1 MTGTPDLVIRGG
13 TIADGLG
20 GELFEADV
28 AITNGRISEI
38 GKVSAKGKEE
48 IDARGKLVTPG
59 FVDVHTHYDG
69 QVTWSQDITPSS
81 QNGVTTAIMGNCGV
95 GFAPCRP
102 SDHHRLIQLMEGV
115 EDIPEPVLS
124 AGIPWSWESFPDYME
139 WLSKRHFDIDIGAQL
154 PHAALRVYV
163 MGERGARRDPSTA
176 EDNRA
181 MAALAGDAV
190 RAGALGFSTSRTLN
204 HRTSTGDFTP
214 TLKAG
219 EDELTAIAGAMH
231 KVGRSVLQFVLDLS
245 TLDEDLPMML
255 RVAANTQIPVS
266 FSITQNDKAP
276 QRWRQTLDMIRDASA
291 RGLSIT
297 AQIAARPVG
306 LMLGLELSRNPFQTH
321 PSYQAIAH
329 LPLKPS
335 GWRGCISPRC
345 APRSSARHA
354 TATDDPLFFRPNYDK
369 MYLLGN
375 PPDYEQPPENTLGA
389 QARRHGQQPEA
400 LAYDAMLTDD
410 GRGMLYVPFLN
421 YSDGNL
427 DATREMLRDPN
438 SVPGLSDGGAH
449 CGIICDASFPTYLLT
464 HWTRDRSRGEKL
476 SIPFV
481 VAAQSRKT
489 ALSVGLHD
497 RGVIAPGYKADI
509 NVIDYDKLHLHPPK
523 VHYDLPVGGRRLLQ
537 RGRRLRRHHRL
548 RRGDAARRHR
558 HGIASG
564 QIGAR
569 RAGQQVPVRRGG
581 GLKPGDSTKPVSF
594 PRRQERHE
602 RLRYASGKF
611 GLRNRLPHQPCPFRV
626 GPQQQQAG
634 HS

>member
-1 MTGTPDLVIRGG
+1 MAVNSDLMPDLVIRGG
-13 TIADGLG
+13 NIADGSG
-20 GELFEADV
+20 GEMFEADV
-28 AITNGRISEI
+28 AIRDGRIVEV

-48 IDARGKLVTPG
+48 IDAKGKLVTPG

-102 SDHHRLIQLMEGV
+102 SDHVKLIQLMEGV

-124 AGIPWSWESFPDYME
+124 AGIPWAWESFPDYME

-163 MGERGARRDPSTA
+163 MGERGARRDPSTDD
-176 EDNRA
+176 DNKA
-181 MAALAGDAV
+181 MAKLAREAV

-219 EDELTAIAGAMH
+219 EDELTAIADAMH
-231 KVGRSVLQFVLDLS
+231 GTGRSVLQFVLDLS

-255 RVAANTQIPVS
+255 RVADNTKCPIT

-276 QRWRQTLDMIRDASA
+276 RRWRQTLDTINAA
-291 RGLSIT
+291 AGRGLSIT

-306 LMLGLELSRNPFQTH
+306 LLLGLELSRNPFQTH
-321 PSYQAIAH
+321 PSYREIAK
-329 LPLKPS
+329 LPLAE
-335 GWRGCISPRC
+335 RV
-345 APRSSARHA
+345 ARLRQPELRAAILSENA

-369 MYLLGN
+369 MYLLGD
-375 PPDYEQPPENTLGA
+375 PPDYEQPPEKTLGA
-389 QARRHGQQPEA
+389 QARREGRKPEE
-400 LAYDAMLTDD
+400 LAYDAMLTDE

-421 YSDGNL
+421 YADGNL
-427 DATREMLRDPN
+427 DATREMLCDPR

-481 VAAQSRKT
+481 VAVQSRKT
-489 ALSVGLHD
+489 ALSVGLTD
-497 RGVIAPGYKADI
+497 RGLIAPGYKADV
-509 NVIDYDKLHLHPPK
+509 NVIDYDRLHLYPPK

-537 RGRRLRRHHRL
+537 QVDGY
-548 RRGDAARRHR
+548 DAT
-558 HGIASG
+558 IVSG
-564 QIGAR
+564 VVTQ
-569 RAGQQVPVRRGG
+569 RGG
-581 GLKPGDSTKPVSF
+581 AATGAHPGQLIRGAQGSL
-594 PRRQERHE
+594 Q
-602 RLRYASGKF
+602 
-611 GLRNRLPHQPCPFRV
+611 
-626 GPQQQQAG
+626 
-634 HS
+634 

>member
-1 MTGTPDLVIRGG
+1 MSGNSESGNSDLVIRGG
-13 TIADGLG
+13 TIADGQG
-20 GELFEADV
+20 GNLFEADI
-28 AITNGRISEI
+28 AISNGRIIEV
-38 GKVSAKGKEE
+38 GKVASKGREE

-95 GFAPCRP
+95 GFAPCKP
-102 SDHHRLIQLMEGV
+102 ADHQRLIQLMEGV

-124 AGIPWSWESFPDYME
+124 AGIPWSWESFPDYMD
-139 WLSKRHFDIDIGAQL
+139 WLSKRSFDVDIGAQL

-176 EDNRA
+176 EDNKA

-231 KVGRSVLQFVLDLS
+231 GVGRSVLQFVLDLS
-245 TLDEDLPMML
+245 TIHEDLPMML
-255 RVAANTQIPVS
+255 RVAENTGCPIS
-266 FSITQNDKAP
+266 FSITQNDREP
-276 QRWRQTLDMIRDASA
+276 RRWRQTLASINEA
-291 RGLSIT
+291 AAKGLSIT

-306 LMLGLELSRNPFQTH
+306 LLLGLELSRNPFQTH
-321 PSYQAIAH
+321 PSYRAIAH
-329 LPLKPS
+329 LPLAE
-335 GWRGCISPRC
+335 RL
-345 APRSSARHA
+345 ARMRQPDVRAAILSETA
-354 TATDDPLFFRPNYDK
+354 TTTDDPLFFRPNYDK
-369 MYLLGN
+369 MFLLGN

-389 QARRHGQQPEA
+389 QALRQGRQPEE
-400 LAYDAMLTDD
+400 LAYEAMLSDE

-427 DATREMLRDPN
+427 DATREMLRDPC

-464 HWTRDRSRGEKL
+464 HWTRDRKRGEKL

-481 VAAQSRKT
+481 VAVQSRKT
-489 ALSVGLHD
+489 ALSVGLND
-497 RGVIAPGYKADI
+497 RGLIAPGYKADI
-509 NVIDYDKLHLHPPK
+509 NVIDYDRLHLHPPK

-537 RGRRLRRHHRL
+537 QVDGYEATIVSGVVTQREGKTTGQRPGRLIRGAQNLH
-548 RRGDAARRHR
+548 
-558 HGIASG
+558 
-564 QIGAR
+564 
-569 RAGQQVPVRRGG
+569 
-581 GLKPGDSTKPVSF
+581 
-594 PRRQERHE
+594 
-602 RLRYASGKF
+602 
-611 GLRNRLPHQPCPFRV
+611 
-626 GPQQQQAG
+626 
-634 HS
+634 

>member
-1 MTGTPDLVIRGG
+1 MSTPDLIIRGG
-13 TIADGLG
+13 TVADGNG

-28 AITNGRISEI
+28 AISGGKISEV
-38 GKVSAKGKEE
+38 GKISAKAREE

-69 QVTWSQDITPSS
+69 QVTWSHDITPSS

-95 GFAPCRP
+95 GFAPCKP
-102 SDHHRLIQLMEGV
+102 SDHTRLIQLMEGV

-124 AGIPWSWESFPDYME
+124 AGIPWAWESFPDYMN
-139 WLSKRHFDIDIGAQL
+139 WLSKRDFDIDVGAQL

-176 EDNRA
+176 EDNAA
-181 MAALAGDAV
+181 MARLAGEAV

-231 KVGRSVLQFVLDLS
+231 RQGRSVLQFVLDLS
-245 TLDEDLPMML
+245 TIQEDLPMML
-255 RVAANTQIPVS
+255 RVADATRCPIS

-276 QRWRQTLDMIRDASA
+276 NRWRQTLDEINAAAR

-306 LMLGLELSRNPFQTH
+306 LLLGLELSRNPFQTH
-321 PSYQAIAH
+321 PSYKAIAH
-329 LPLKPS
+329 LPLAE
-335 GWRGCISPRC
+335 RL
-345 APRSSARHA
+345 ARLRQADVRKAILSETA

-369 MYLLGN
+369 MFLLGD
-375 PPDYEQPPENTLGA
+375 PPDYEQPPENALGP
-389 QARRHGQQPEA
+389 QARRQGRQPEE
-400 LAYDAMLTDD
+400 LAYDAMLSDE

-427 DATREMLRDPN
+427 DATREMLIDPQ

-464 HWTRDRSRGEKL
+464 HWTRDRTRGEKL

-489 ALSVGLHD
+489 ALSVGLTD
-497 RGVIAPGYKADI
+497 RGLIAPGYKADL
-509 NVIDYDKLHLHPPK
+509 NVIDYDRLHLHPPK

-537 RGRRLRRHHRL
+537 DVDGYEATIVSGVVTRRHGAATGQRPGKL
-548 RRGDAARRHR
+548 IRGAQGMA
-558 HGIASG
+558 
-564 QIGAR
+564 
-569 RAGQQVPVRRGG
+569 
-581 GLKPGDSTKPVSF
+581 
-594 PRRQERHE
+594 
-602 RLRYASGKF
+602 
-611 GLRNRLPHQPCPFRV
+611 N
-626 GPQQQQAG
+626 
-634 HS
+634 

>member
-1 MTGTPDLVIRGG
+1 MSTPDLVIRGG
-13 TIADGLG
+13 TVADGNG

-28 AITNGRISEI
+28 AMTGGRISEV
-38 GKVSAKGKEE
+38 GKVSAKGREE

-95 GFAPCRP
+95 GFAPCKP
-102 SDHHRLIQLMEGV
+102 EDHVRLIQLMEGV

-124 AGIPWSWESFPDYME
+124 AGIPWAWESFPDYMD
-139 WLSKRHFDIDIGAQL
+139 WLSKRDFDIDIGAQL

-176 EDNRA
+176 EDNAA
-181 MAALAGDAV
+181 MAKLAGEAV
-190 RAGALGFSTSRTLN
+190 RSGALGFSTSRTLN

-231 KVGRSVLQFVLDLS
+231 SQGRSVLQFVLDLS
-245 TLDEDLPMML
+245 TIHEDLPMML
-255 RVAANTQIPVS
+255 RVADSTKCPIS
-266 FSITQNDKAP
+266 FSITQNDRSP
-276 QRWRQTLDMIRDASA
+276 NRWRQTLDEINAAAR

-306 LMLGLELSRNPFQTH
+306 LLLGLELSRNPFQTH
-321 PSYQAIAH
+321 PSYKAIAH
-329 LPLKPS
+329 LPL
-335 GWRGCISPRC
+335 GERL
-345 APRSSARHA
+345 ARLRQPEMRNAILSETA

-369 MYLLGN
+369 MFLLGD
-375 PPDYEQPPENTLGA
+375 PPDYEQPPENALGP
-389 QARRHGQQPEA
+389 QARRQGRQPEE
-400 LAYDAMLTDD
+400 LAYEAMLSDE

-427 DATREMLRDPN
+427 DATREMLIDPR

-464 HWTRDRSRGEKL
+464 HWTRDRTRGEKL
-476 SIPFV
+476 TIPFV

-489 ALSVGLHD
+489 ALSVGLTD
-497 RGVIAPGYKADI
+497 RGLIAPGYKADV
-509 NVIDYDKLHLHPPK
+509 NVIDYDRLHLHPPK

-537 RGRRLRRHHRL
+537 DVDGYEATIVSGVVTRRHGEATGRRPGKLV
-548 RRGDAARRHR
+548 RGTQGMR
-558 HGIASG
+558 
-564 QIGAR
+564 
-569 RAGQQVPVRRGG
+569 
-581 GLKPGDSTKPVSF
+581 
-594 PRRQERHE
+594 
-602 RLRYASGKF
+602 
-611 GLRNRLPHQPCPFRV
+611 
-626 GPQQQQAG
+626 
-634 HS
+634 

>member
-1 MTGTPDLVIRGG
+1 MADNPDLVIRGG
-13 TIADGLG
+13 SIADGLG

-28 AITNGRISEI
+28 AITRGRITEI
-38 GKVSAKGKEE
+38 GRVSGKGKEE
-48 IDARGKLVTPG
+48 IDARGKLVAPG
-59 FVDVHTHYDG
+59 FVDIHTHYDG

-81 QNGVTTAIMGNCGV
+81 QNGVTSAVMGNCGV

-124 AGIPWSWESFPDYME
+124 AGLPWAWESFPDYMD
-139 WLSKRHFDIDIGAQL
+139 WLSQRNFDMDIGAQL

-163 MGERGARRDPSTA
+163 MGERGARRDPATP

-231 KVGRSVLQFVLDLS
+231 KVGRSVLQFVLDQGS
-245 TLDEDLPMML
+245 IEEDLPMML
-255 RVAANTQIPVS
+255 RVAEKTQCPIS
-266 FSITQNDKAP
+266 FSVAQADKAP
-276 QRWRQTLDMIRDASA
+276 HRWRQTLDTINQASA
-291 RGLSIT
+291 RGLAIT

-306 LMLGLELSRNPFQTH
+306 LLLGLELSRNPFQTH
-321 PSYQAIAH
+321 PSYRAIAK
-329 LPLKPS
+329 LPLAE
-335 GWRGCISPRC
+335 RV
-345 APRSSARHA
+345 ARLRQAEVRAAILSETA
-354 TATDDPLFFRPNYDK
+354 TSTDDPLFFRPNYDK
-369 MYLLGN
+369 MYLLGD
-375 PPDYEQPPENTLGA
+375 PPDYEQPPENALGA
-389 QARRHGQQPEA
+389 QARHQGKRPEE
-400 LAYDAMLTDD
+400 LAYDAMLGDD

-421 YSDGNL
+421 YADGNL
-427 DATREMLRDPN
+427 DAVREMLRDPH

-464 HWTRDRSRGEKL
+464 HWTRDRKRGEKL

-489 ALSVGLHD
+489 ALSVGLYD
-497 RGVIAPGYKADI
+497 RGVITPGYKADL
-509 NVIDYDKLHLHPPK
+509 NVIDYGRLHLHPPK

-537 RGRRLRRHHRL
+537 QVDGYEATIVS
-548 RRGDAARRHR
+548 GVVTR
-558 HGIASG
+558 HGGTAT
-564 QIGAR
+564 GAR
-569 RAGQQVPVRRGG
+569 PGRLVRGAQGR
-581 GLKPGDSTKPVSF
+581 SQRT
-594 PRRQERHE
+594 EAA
-602 RLRYASGKF
+602 AS
-611 GLRNRLPHQPCPFRV
+611 
-626 GPQQQQAG
+626 
-634 HS
+634 

>member
-1 MTGTPDLVIRGG
+1 MTNPDLVIRGG
-13 TIADGLG
+13 TVADGNG

-28 AITNGRISEI
+28 AITGGRISEV
-38 GKVSAKGKEE
+38 GKISGKGKEE

-95 GFAPCRP
+95 GFAPCKP
-102 SDHHRLIQLMEGV
+102 ADHTRLIQLMEGV

-124 AGIPWSWESFPDYME
+124 AGIPWAWESFPDYMG
-139 WLSKRHFDIDIGAQL
+139 WLSKRDFDIDVGAQL

-176 EDNRA
+176 EDNAA
-181 MAALAGDAV
+181 MAKLAGEAV
-190 RAGALGFSTSRTLN
+190 RSGALGFSTSRTLN

-231 KVGRSVLQFVLDLS
+231 REGRSVLQFVLDLS
-245 TLDEDLPMML
+245 TIDEDLPMML
-255 RVAANTQIPVS
+255 RVADTTKCPIS

-276 QRWRQTLDMIRDASA
+276 QRWRQTLDEINAA
-291 RGLSIT
+291 AQRGLSIT

-306 LMLGLELSRNPFQTH
+306 LLLGLELSRNPFQTH
-321 PSYQAIAH
+321 PSYRAIAH
-329 LPLKPS
+329 LPLKE
-335 GWRGCISPRC
+335 RL
-345 APRSSARHA
+345 ARLHQPEVRQAILSETA

-369 MYLLGN
+369 MFLLGD
-375 PPDYEQPPENTLGA
+375 PPDYEQPPENALGP
-389 QARRHGQQPEA
+389 QARKQGRKPEE
-400 LAYDAMLTDD
+400 LAYDAMLSDE

-421 YSDGNL
+421 YADGNL
-427 DATREMLRDPN
+427 DATREMLIDPQ

-464 HWTRDRSRGEKL
+464 HWTRDRTRGEKL

-489 ALSVGLHD
+489 ALSVGLTD
-497 RGVIAPGYKADI
+497 RGLIAPGYKADI
-509 NVIDYDKLHLHPPK
+509 NVIDYDRLHLHPPK

-537 RGRRLRRHHRL
+537 DVDGYEATIVSGVVTRRHGAATGRRPGKLI
-548 RRGDAARRHR
+548 RGAQ
-558 HGIASG
+558 G
-564 QIGAR
+564 
-569 RAGQQVPVRRGG
+569 VV
-581 GLKPGDSTKPVSF
+581 
-594 PRRQERHE
+594 
-602 RLRYASGKF
+602 
-611 GLRNRLPHQPCPFRV
+611 N
-626 GPQQQQAG
+626 
-634 HS
+634 